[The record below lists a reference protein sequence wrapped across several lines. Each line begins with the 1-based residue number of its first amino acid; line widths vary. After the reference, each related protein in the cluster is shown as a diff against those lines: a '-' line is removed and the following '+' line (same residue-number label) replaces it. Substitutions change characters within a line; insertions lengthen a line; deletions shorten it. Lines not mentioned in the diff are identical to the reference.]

1 MDSGRRWRNVTI
13 SRPALGTGR
22 PCLEPE
28 DDKGAWSPWSQ
39 WAGCSSSS
47 QVERRYRRH
56 VNSTS
61 GSEPSDPCPS
71 VDQEQRACNFGEQ
84 LCYSACKTDSDPSSR
99 AVAASVRPISQWTA
113 GHGKLKLCAATPASL
128 LPTSCSGKSGAEI
141 FFNQGH
147 SFSQLNLSSKALI
160 YFIVMENGNAALA
173 FHTGGAGLTRR
184 YIVDFEL
191 LLSDDA
197 TLPQEGFRMLFAG
210 ETGGREMLPQ
220 PVPKKIQM
228 ESANSGELK
237 CLQSARDIA
246 PPFLASCQWKIFVS
260 E

>member
-1 MDSGRRWRNVTI
+1 MPKRG
-13 SRPALGTGR
+13 SRAAR
-22 PCLEPE
+22 M
-28 DDKGAWSPWSQ
+28 Q
-39 WAGCSSSS
+39 
-47 QVERRYRRH
+47 
-56 VNSTS
+56 
-61 GSEPSDPCPS
+61 
-71 VDQEQRACNFGEQ
+71 FGEQ

-147 SFSQLNLSSKALI
+147 SFSQLDLSSKALI

-197 TLPQEGFRMLFAG
+197 TLPQEGFRMFCWRNRGVGKVATTCSKRFRWNLQILRA
-210 ETGGREMLPQ
+210 EMP
-220 PVPKKIQM
+220 
-228 ESANSGELK
+228 A
-237 CLQSARDIA
+237 
-246 PPFLASCQWKIFVS
+246 VS
-260 E
+260 EGHSSALLGILPEDFCVRVTLWRVCATCKSHRSRDPWKCQRAS